1 MKIYEI
7 NAELGTEIVRDAT
20 AEETAEIEATQADA
34 QQAKSNRVAQEENA
48 AELKESAIN
57 KLIDFGLSEA
67 EAKAFLG

>member
-7 NAELGTEIVRDAT
+7 NAGLGTEIVRDAT
-20 AEETAEIEATQADA
+20 AEEIAEIEATQADA
-34 QQAKSNRVAQEENA
+34 QQAKANRVAKEENA

-57 KLIDFGLSEA
+57 KLIDLGLSEA

>member
-57 KLIDFGLSEA
+57 KLIDLGLSEA